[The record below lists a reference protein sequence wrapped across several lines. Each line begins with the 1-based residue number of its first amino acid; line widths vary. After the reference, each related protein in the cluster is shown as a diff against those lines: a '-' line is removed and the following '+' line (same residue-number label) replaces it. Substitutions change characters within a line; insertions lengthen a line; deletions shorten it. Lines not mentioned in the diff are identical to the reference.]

1 MKLCKAY
8 DVVGQKRDWQLKQLS
23 ALMTLVLAAGF
34 GCDDPVSPIIL
45 DQMVVQADLTPTIMP
60 DMSPLPIPDMEM
72 EAVDMSP
79 IIPPMPPP
87 IGWIELNLSP
97 PRSYYTLTDQAELT
111 VEVYDVYGERQENAP
126 ITYTFSFSLG
136 TVSNAEGEISLGINT
151 LDRQVTLSFNEEGSS
166 DIIVCSTQSVDQPV
180 CASRP
185 ILVDDSGPIIEVTWP
200 PRGIA
205 LSSADPWPQW
215 SEVYPEDSV
224 PDTLFGGEFDEL
236 PSTLSEVMPVFGR
249 VDRLGS
255 DGTLLVNGVLV
266 MTDAN
271 GFFTT
276 TVPTQS
282 GYLELMVIA
291 DDGIRFTP
299 SIDRRWILFASDYL
313 PHNEQGSSI
322 PSGLELGVN
331 QSFIDHDNPSI
342 SGPPYQ
348 VTEVAQLIDLFLSLI
363 EPARLI
369 AQPTLINS
377 PELTL
382 TFSDLVLGPP
392 NIDLQITDS
401 GLSLFVDLN
410 RVQIEVS
417 GRLEVGSISF
427 DLSGY
432 MIVGVSAFADYELST
447 GDDPLHVQYL
457 NGGVAVTHI
466 TPQLNEEAA
475 NTIISVLDS
484 TARGLIVEQIESQM
498 LVLVRRDLP
507 RLLETAIGDVYRGIR
522 SLPIQLN
529 SGFEGSP
536 NVDLQMLITPT
547 SVSSSPL
554 RSTTLTAD
562 VYVDNST
569 ETFAHNDSRGVP
581 RLTNQSYFIEE
592 TSPVIFRVRPEIVN
606 AILVEVWRTGLLDL
620 SPPLPASAALFYSQI
635 KAIALSPPI
644 LTIGRSNEP
653 YPLYLE
659 LGALRLELTQTA
671 SGMNDIYEIYI
682 RVGGSLLVDGGTFT
696 VELEDTPK
704 VEVTLVELGND
715 RPAVTE
721 RLIASLFSDQIWPSL
736 SDSLIS
742 SLVLG
747 IPDSP
752 LYLDELSYLGIEL
765 EDGWLRPQFN
775 NSLNYQEDW
784 ITMNGV
790 LLFDFP

>member
-1 MKLCKAY
+1 MKFCTTY
-8 DVVGQKRDWQLKQLS
+8 DAAVQNRDVCLTGLG
-23 ALMTLVLAAGF
+23 ALMTLALTIGI
-34 GCDDPVSPIIL
+34 GCDDPVSPVIL
-45 DQMVVQADLTPTIMP
+45 DQMVVQADLTPNIVP
-60 DMSPLPIPDMEM
+60 DMSPVPIPDMEI
-72 EAVDMSP
+72 EVVDMSP
-79 IIPPMPPP
+79 ILPPQPPP

-97 PRSYYTLTDQAELT
+97 PRSYYTLADQVELT
-111 VEVYDVYGERQENAP
+111 VEVYDVYGERQEDAP

-136 TVSNAEGEISLGINT
+136 NVSGPEGNIPLGINT
-151 LDRQVTLSFNEEGSS
+151 LEHQVTLSFNEEGSS
-166 DIIVCSTQSVDQPV
+166 EIIVCSTQSVEQPV
-180 CASRP
+180 CATRP
-185 ILVDDSGPIIEVTWP
+185 ILVDNSGPTIEITWP

-205 LSSADPWPQW
+205 LSSNDPWPQW
-215 SEVYPEDSV
+215 SEVYPEAPV
-224 PDTLFGGEFDEL
+224 PDTLFGGEFNEL
-236 PSTLSEVMPVFGR
+236 PNTLSEVIPVFGR
-249 VDRLGS
+249 VERLGA
-255 DGTLLVNGVLV
+255 DGTLLVNGVSV

-276 TVPTQS
+276 TVPTQA
-282 GYLELMVIA
+282 GYLELMAIA

-299 SIDRRWILFASDYL
+299 NINRRWILFASDYL
-313 PHNEQGSSI
+313 PHNEQGSPI

-331 QSFIDHDNPSI
+331 QSFIDHDSPSI

-363 EPARLI
+363 EPTRLI
-369 AQPTLINS
+369 ARPTLINS

-382 TFSDLVLGPP
+382 TLSDLVLGPP

-447 GDDPLHVQYL
+447 GDDPLHVEYL

-484 TARGLIVEQIESQM
+484 TARGLIVEQLESQM
-498 LVLVRRDLP
+498 LILVRRDIP
-507 RLLETAIGDVYRGIR
+507 GLLETAVGDVYRSIR
-522 SLPIQLN
+522 SLPLQLN

-536 NVDLQMLITPT
+536 NVELQMLITPD
-547 SVSSSPL
+547 SVYSTPL

-562 VYVDNST
+562 VHVENAT
-569 ETFAHNDSRGVP
+569 ETLVHNDSRGVP
-581 RLTNQSYFIEE
+581 RLTNQSHFIEE
-592 TSPVIFRVRPEIVN
+592 TSPVIFRVRPEVVN
-606 AILVEVWRTGLLDL
+606 AILVEIWRTGLLDL

-644 LTIGRSNEP
+644 LTIGGSNEP

-671 SGMNDIYEIYI
+671 SGMNDVYEIYI

-752 LYLDELSYLGIEL
+752 LYLNELSYLGIEL
-765 EDGWLRPQFN
+765 EDGWLRPRFN

-784 ITMNGV
+784 ITMNGE